1 MLAADTYMKLRIY
14 WLAKFQRKLHQ
25 LADTCLVKFC
35 KRIILEDF
43 CIIISI

>member
-1 MLAADTYMKLRIY
+1 MLAADTYMEFWIY

-25 LADTCLVKFC
+25 LTNTCLVKFC